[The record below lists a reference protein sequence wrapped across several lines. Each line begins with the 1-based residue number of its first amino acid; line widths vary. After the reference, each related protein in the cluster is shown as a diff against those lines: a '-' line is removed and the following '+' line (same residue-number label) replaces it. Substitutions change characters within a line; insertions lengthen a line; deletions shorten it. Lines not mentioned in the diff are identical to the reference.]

1 MQDTNIRHKADAAY
15 SATTKLGI
23 CRNCGR
29 HMPMVAGRLCHFCER
44 RKDDPALARRQV
56 QDWIEAG
63 MPIPL
68 GSFVR
73 WRWKPVEEIGL
84 TVRASRTDSPAPM
97 V

>member
-29 HMPMVAGRLCHFCER
+29 HMPMVAGKLCHFCER
-44 RKDDPALARRQV
+44 RKDDLALARQQV

-73 WRWKPVEEIGL
+73 WRWRKPVEE
-84 TVRASRTDSPAPM
+84 
-97 V
+97 